1 MNYGGNIQ
9 HLKRAFHLQ
18 HSLNVNKLVL
28 YQILVGKMAMVLL
41 KLEMN
46 FTEY

>member
-28 YQILVGKMAMVLL
+28 YQILGKMAMVLL
-41 KLEMN
+41 KLEVN